1 MIILH
6 VTYTAKPGEGIA
18 RRFVEELE
26 QGPALKVR
34 AEKGNICYDYFFSS
48 SSPDKILLVEK
59 WQDESALALHMET
72 PQMQEIRSLKEK
84 YIQNSV
90 LEKFIVQPM

>member
-6 VTYTAKPGEGIA
+6 VTYTAKPGESMA
-18 RRFVEELE
+18 RKFVEELE

-34 AEKGNICYDYFFSS
+34 DEKGNICYDYFFSS
-48 SSPDKILLVEK
+48 SRSDIILLVEK
-59 WQDESALALHMET
+59 WQDEAALAAHMDT
-72 PQMQEIRSLKEK
+72 PQMQEIRSIKEK

-90 LEKFIVQPM
+90 LEKFIVM

>member
-1 MIILH
+1 MLILH
-6 VTYTAKPGEGIA
+6 VTYTAKPGMA
-18 RRFVEELE
+18 HRFVEELE

-48 SSPDKILLVEK
+48 SDQNKILLVEK
-59 WQDESALALHMET
+59 WQDEDALALHMET
-72 PQMQEIRSLKEK
+72 PQMREIRLLKEE

-90 LEKFIVQPM
+90 LEKFSVQLI